1 MGLSR
6 TTIQLLLNE
15 ASLRPFS
22 GSVATLGRQHIYF
35 TWDEFQQFARKA
47 DVPLESTIVPELH
60 REPAL
65 SKRGYASDG
74 TVLRGLGFSDCVS
87 IDRSSY
93 EAADEILDL
102 NEEETPPHLL
112 DRFDLVLDLGTM
124 EHVFHTRNVLANM
137 HRMVKTGGRII
148 HLSPASE
155 YFDHGF
161 YSFSPTLFED
171 YYLTNNYLL
180 HHIWLCR
187 YRKTNSVYSP
197 VDVFDY
203 LHRGPRRFE
212 AGSLRNRVHYTWVV
226 AERCAES
233 TSSLIPQQSTFR
245 ARWLGAQAGANSR
258 VVLNDEADGTKA
270 DRLLKV
276 TARWPLAQQAARR
289 TIELWRAAVNGYR
302 RRFVFPLERIGSY
315 G

>member
-22 GSVATLGRQHIYF
+22 GAVATLGRQHIYF
-35 TWDEFQQFARKA
+35 TWDEFRQFARKA
-47 DVPLESTIVPELH
+47 DVPVGSDIVPKLH

-74 TVLRGLGFSDCVS
+74 TVLRGLGFSDCVT
-87 IDRSSY
+87 IDCSSY
-93 EAADEILDL
+93 EDADEILDL
-102 NEEETPPHLL
+102 NAEETPPHLQ

-148 HLSPASE
+148 HLSPAAE
-155 YFDHGF
+155 YLNHGF
-161 YSFSPTLFED
+161 YNFSPAFFED
-171 YYLTNNYLL
+171 YYIANNYLI
-180 HHIWLCR
+180 HQIWLCR

-203 LHRGPRRFE
+203 FNRRPRGFE
-212 AGSLRNRVHYTWVV
+212 AGPLAKRIYTWTV
-226 AERCAES
+226 AERRAES
-233 TSSLIPQQSTFR
+233 TSSLVPQQGTYR
-245 ARWLGAQAGANSR
+245 AAWAETQPRTHSR
-258 VVLNDEADGTKA
+258 VAQNNEPDGTKA
-270 DRLLKV
+270 DRLLKM
-276 TARWPLAQQAARR
+276 TARWPLAQEAARR

-302 RRFVFPLERIGSY
+302 RRFVFPLKRIGGY